1 MLEQISTATEI
12 TELANSTY
20 AARINGGNIQSGFR
34 PDADGQNG
42 RGYAA
47 IMGAIEGGAEVT
59 PYVAHVDTPEELLA
73 QLDRAV
79 SRDLEDVLDVMT
91 ADQKEN
97 FLMKTDGLKID
108 RRIALDRKIEI
119 RAKL

>member
-1 MLEQISTATEI
+1 MENQIPTATEI
-12 TELANSTY
+12 TELANNTY
-20 AARINGGNIQSGFR
+20 AARIDGGPIESGFR
-34 PDADGQNG
+34 EGTDASG

-47 IMGAIEGGAEVT
+47 IMQAIEDGAEVT
-59 PYVAHVDTPEELLA
+59 PYVPHVDTPEDLLA
-73 QLDRAV
+73 QLDNMV

-91 ADQKEN
+91 AEQKEN
-97 FLMKTDGLKID
+97 FLMKTDGRKID